1 MIIPSFLFKGS
12 FSGIYCLKNKIN
24 NKRYIGSSK
33 NIYNRL
39 HKHRCLLNKNKHE
52 NPYLQ
57 NAVNK
62 YSLESFEVF
71 ILEFTEIEKLIEKE
85 QFYINYFQPEY
96 NITKEVVRNTPSK
109 ESIEKSRKT
118 RKLRHQQ
125 GLYGCFSCNKIYE
138 HDLEGNV
145 VQEYESITKA
155 SIALKIHVSSIIS
168 VLKKKY
174 KQVKGKRF
182 SYTGEKL
189 ENFEKNIKGKKLTSL
204 GNEIIIKDTFTNT
217 LHLFNS
223 YAKAAEF
230 MKVTPACIRYFLK
243 KQTLCKKRFQILPK

>member
-12 FSGIYCLKNKIN
+12 FSGIYCLRNKVN

-52 NPYLQ
+52 NLYLQ

-71 ILEFTEIEKLIEKE
+71 ILEFSEIENLSKKE

-96 NITKEVVRNTPSK
+96 NITKEVIRNTPSK
-109 ESIEKSRKT
+109 ESVEKARKT

-125 GLYGCFSCNKIYE
+125 GLYGCPSCIKIYE
-138 HDLEGNV
+138 HDLNGRV
-145 VQEYESITKA
+145 IQEYKSIKEA
-155 SIALKIHVSSIIS
+155 STILNIHTSSIIR
-168 VLKKKY
+168 VLKKKH

-189 ENFEKNIKGKKLTSL
+189 ESFEKNINGKKLTSI
-204 GNEIIIKDTFTNT
+204 GNKVTIKDVFTNT
-217 LHLFNS
+217 INSFNS
-223 YAKAAEF
+223 HAKAAEF
-230 MKVTPACIRYFLK
+230 MEVTPTCIKYFLK